1 MPLRSNTASPAPTSD
16 FVVVMMV
23 DLFLSF
29 AGEIQIAGSS
39 PSPPF
44 AAVSYVA
51 ETPIQEQSGPAHG
64 GVQRHSLGPM
74 QDPFDEQ
81 ALAHVDVLHCGPVKP
96 AKQESV
102 PFELVK
108 PFWVGDGCGEFGFRG
123 VYDVFSFKGSCWNAG
138 SSEAV
143 PYPVPRSDSMAKLT
157 RPYGYCVELAWR
169 IDRPEISMSS
179 APVID
184 REPLSCRSGV

>member
-1 MPLRSNTASPAPTSD
+1 
-16 FVVVMMV
+16 MMV

-51 ETPIQEQSGPAHG
+51 ETPIQEQSGPVHG
-64 GVQRHSLGPM
+64 GLQRHSLGPV

-81 ALAHVDVLHCGPVKP
+81 ALGQLNVLHCGPVKP

-108 PFWVGDGCGEFGFRG
+108 PFWVGAGWGECVSRG
-123 VYDVFSFKGSCWNAG
+123 VYDVFGFKVSCWNAG

-143 PYPVPRSDSMAKLT
+143 PYPFPRSDSMAKLS
-157 RPYGYCVELAWR
+157 RPYGYCVELAWW
-169 IDRPEISMSS
+169 IDRPEILMSS
-179 APVID
+179 DPVND
-184 REPLSCRSGV
+184 KEPFSCRSGV